1 MKSPRS
7 LTSALSVMPQPD
19 AADMAGLAERG
30 FRSIIGNR
38 PDGEEPGQPSWREI
52 QAAAIRSGMEARHIP
67 IIVSEISED
76 EVLAFAK
83 ALRILPKPIAA
94 FCRTGTRSTLLWALA
109 NEEMLSV
116 DERILIAASAG
127 YDLETFRQLLERHSQ
142 HA

>member
-1 MKSPRS
+1 MTSPRS
-7 LTSALSVMPQPD
+7 LTSALSVMPQLD
-19 AADMAGLAERG
+19 AADIAGLAGRG

-116 DERILIAASAG
+116 DERILIAAGAG
-127 YDLETFRQLLERHSQ
+127 YDLEAFRQLLERHSQ